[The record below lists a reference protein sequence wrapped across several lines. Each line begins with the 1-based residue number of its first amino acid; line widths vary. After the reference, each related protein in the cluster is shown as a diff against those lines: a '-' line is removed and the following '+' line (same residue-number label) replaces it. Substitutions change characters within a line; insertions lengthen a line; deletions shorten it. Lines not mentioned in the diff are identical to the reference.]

1 MLQAADIAMYKA
13 SLVPVG
19 KDQAAHLELSREIV
33 RAFNNRYGE
42 TFPEPQAVFT
52 EAPTV
57 IGHRRRPEDDA
68 SRSATRSTSWPSP
81 DVIRKQVMSHGHRHA
96 AHPAHRPGRP
106 EVCNVC
112 QLHRFFGDDFESIWD
127 GERTARTGCVDTK
140 RLLAERIT
148 EQYAPARERYLEL
161 QSAARQGRRDS
172 RRRGRAPRAHGR
184 RNDGRGPR
192 KDGACVSPMGFEL
205 TPRERRWFDVILVL
219 GAVALGFIVLT
230 FVGAIFAI
238 FGDLIM
244 VFFLAWLL
252 AFMLGPLVNR
262 VTAIPLMTRT
272 GAIFSVYLVIFGGL
286 VVVTILV
293 AAALFSSLQDFIA
306 NLPSLRA
313 NLPSIIAPW
322 QERVNGLGFT
332 NVDLLAQVTVFF
344 DNISQY
350 AAQLVAPLQQLAVAS
365 IGAIG
370 NLLLV
375 VVLSLYMVADRERI
389 QAFLFWLIPTQYRAE
404 AEILEEA
411 VSRSFGGFIR
421 GQVVTG
427 LVFALICFL
436 ASLAFGL
443 DFIAVTTATAG
454 VLMAIPF
461 FGPFVAWIPP
471 VLVAILT
478 KPDSTLL
485 VSIVVLIGWLVVMNG
500 LQPRIMSTSL
510 RIHPI
515 VVLGSVLVGLKIAG
529 IPGAIFGIPIAAVIS
544 ALFLYQLNRRRGN
557 GPVAERAAARVTT
570 RVGRAVRR
578 PREPDPT
585 IDKDVDATDVEVAH
599 ARPMTPAEQSATKTS
614 EP

>member
-1 MLQAADIAMYKA
+1 
-13 SLVPVG
+13 
-19 KDQAAHLELSREIV
+19 
-33 RAFNNRYGE
+33 
-42 TFPEPQAVFT
+42 
-52 EAPTV
+52 
-57 IGHRRRPEDDA
+57 
-68 SRSATRSTSWPSP
+68 
-81 DVIRKQVMSHGHRHA
+81 
-96 AHPAHRPGRP
+96 
-106 EVCNVC
+106 
-112 QLHRFFGDDFESIWD
+112 
-127 GERTARTGCVDTK
+127 
-140 RLLAERIT
+140 
-148 EQYAPARERYLEL
+148 
-161 QSAARQGRRDS
+161 
-172 RRRGRAPRAHGR
+172 
-184 RNDGRGPR
+184 
-192 KDGACVSPMGFEL
+192 MGFEL
-205 TPRERRWFDVILVL
+205 TPRERRWFDAILVL
-219 GAVALGFIVLT
+219 GALALGFIVLT
-230 FVGAIFAI
+230 FVGAIFGI

-262 VTAIPLMTRT
+262 ATAIPLMTRT
-272 GAIFSVYLVIFGGL
+272 GAIFTVYLVIFGGL
-286 VVVTILV
+286 VVVTVLV
-293 AAALFSSLQDFIA
+293 AAALFTSLQDFIA

-322 QERVNGLGFT
+322 QQQLDSFGFS
-332 NVDLLAQVTVFF
+332 NIDLLANVQTFL
-344 DNISQY
+344 DNISEY

-365 IGAIG
+365 LGAIG

-427 LVFALICFL
+427 LVFGVVCFA
-436 ASLAFGL
+436 ASVAFGL
-443 DFIAVTTATAG
+443 DFIAVSTATAG

-471 VLVAILT
+471 VLVAMLT
-478 KPDSTLL
+478 KPDATVP
-485 VSIVVLIGWLVVMNG
+485 VSIAVAIGWLIVMNW
-500 LQPRIMSTSL
+500 LQPRIMATSL

-515 VVLGSVLVGLKIAG
+515 VVLGSVFVGLKVAG

-570 RVGRAVRR
+570 RAGRLVRR

-585 IDKDVDATDVEVAH
+585 VDKDIELPH
-599 ARPMTPAEQSATKTS
+599 ARPMTPAEQDATKAT
-614 EP
+614 EGTEAG